1 MENCIR
7 FPHLLKCEILDGLDV
22 AYKKEFLNACTV
34 KTYKSR
40 TMIFEQGEP
49 SSGMMLLAHGFVDV
63 TYIGE
68 DGQQVFLA
76 RAKAGFNLGESE
88 AIADE
93 PCAATCTTSRNATLL
108 ACTKPQL
115 FQALQKVEF
124 VKNMAKMFHRRLAY
138 NNWLKH
144 VSQFGAVGQRLRGY
158 LYLLA
163 ETSLIID
170 ETQSYLANVVG
181 CSRQTVNRE
190 LAKLRDEGLI
200 EQHGSQIIVFDRD
213 KLGEGLMP

>member
-1 MENCIR
+1 LENCIR

-22 AYKKEFLNACTV
+22 AFKKEFLNTCAV
-34 KTYKSR
+34 KNYKSR
-40 TMIFEQGEP
+40 TKIFEQGEP

-76 RAKAGFNLGESE
+76 RAKAGSSLGESE
-88 AIADE
+88 AISDE
-93 PCAATCTTSRNATLL
+93 PCAATCTTAANTALL
-108 ACTKPQL
+108 FCSKPQL
-115 FQALQKVEF
+115 FKALKKVEF
-124 VKNMAKMFHRRLAY
+124 IKNMAKIFHLRLVHD
-138 NNWLKH
+138 NWLKH
-144 VSQFGAVGQRLRGY
+144 ISQFGAVGQRLRGH

-163 ETSLIID
+163 ETSLKID

-190 LAKLRDEGLI
+190 LAKLRDAGLI
-200 EQHGSQIIVFDRD
+200 EQNGSQIIVFDRD
-213 KLGEGLMP
+213 KLGEGLMS